1 MKHYHILRA
10 HVREPDPR
18 AAPARNIFREDLY
31 TSRIWVGWVG
41 GSKLR
46 RRYPGRAGRVFRR
59 CDLAYRADA
68 EVAASRAPLLLEA
81 GVRWILSIRRM
92 RQTGNARIRVALRR
106 EIGNTAL
113 LRNGGR
119 CASGKTS

>member
-41 GSKLR
+41 GWVNLFPLSPSKNEV
-46 RRYPGRAGRVFRR
+46 YFDMGKSRVKQLCYQFNIM
-59 CDLAYRADA
+59 LA
-68 EVAASRAPLLLEA
+68 VA
-81 GVRWILSIRRM
+81 
-92 RQTGNARIRVALRR
+92 
-106 EIGNTAL
+106 
-113 LRNGGR
+113 
-119 CASGKTS
+119 